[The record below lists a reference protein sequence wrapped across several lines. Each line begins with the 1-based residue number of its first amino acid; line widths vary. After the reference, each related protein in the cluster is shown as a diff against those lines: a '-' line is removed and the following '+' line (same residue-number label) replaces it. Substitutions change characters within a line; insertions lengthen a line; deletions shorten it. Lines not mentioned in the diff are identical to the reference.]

1 MAPETRKA
9 THLEIHEMSITEDQ
23 VRQDW
28 AEAVGLSKVEE
39 HPEAL
44 TLRQLMVLLS
54 LPTRE
59 KALGWARRG
68 VAAGTVEELRVL
80 RPSSGGDCRWLR
92 AYKLVG
98 KMTAP

>member
-1 MAPETRKA
+1 MDSQTRKA
-9 THLEIHEMSITEDQ
+9 AHLEIHEMSITEDQ

-28 AEAVGLSKVEE
+28 AEAVGLSRVKE

-44 TLRQLMVLLS
+44 TVRQLMILLN

-59 KALGWARRG
+59 MALGWAKRG

-80 RPSSGGDCRWLR
+80 RQSNGGGHRLLR
-92 AYKLVG
+92 AYKLIGEV
-98 KMTAP
+98 TAP